1 MELIETPVA
10 DYYLEIPK
18 RRTERRIEELKIKF
32 EYTAGMRFGMWEYWN
47 LVEIRLKRKRRI
59 RENVRERESIEK

>member
-1 MELIETPVA
+1 MELRETLVA

-18 RRTERRIEELKIKF
+18 RRTKRRREELKKKKF

-47 LVEIRLKRKRRI
+47 LVEIRLKRKTRI
-59 RENVRERESIEK
+59 RENVRERI